1 MQTVA
6 ADPESSAI
14 VKHSLV
20 AEVGEMILV
29 SVTIDFG
36 SAGRDALEA
45 TVTLADRST
54 VFDAL
59 QIAVPV
65 ITSPRFGM
73 DHFVEEID
81 GIRNDF
87 AADGGWHFEV
97 NGYRSNVPAE
107 LYLLKDRDWI
117 QWLYLSES

>member
-1 MQTVA
+1 MTV
-6 ADPESSAI
+6 
-14 VKHSLV
+14 
-20 AEVGEMILV
+20 V

-36 SAGRDALEA
+36 SAGRQSFEA

-59 QIAVPV
+59 QIAVPLV
-65 ITSPRFGM
+65 TSHRFGM

-81 GIRNDF
+81 GVGNDI
-87 AADGGWHFEV
+87 AGDRGWQFEV

-107 LYLLKDRDWI
+107 RYLVKDRDWI
-117 QWLYLSES
+117 KWLYLSESRDLARKV